1 METMMKK
8 LIYVMNLLKLIDK
21 LEAGRR
27 VKGVLYLERDTHRL
41 IFEAYNVQEESRKK
55 DELVKKTPWGWVR
68 RSKCRLKRFSS
79 IPLDMPLEDKLC
91 ALDSENRM
99 QKNSAVD
106 LELIEFC

>member
-1 METMMKK
+1 MKK
-8 LIYVMNLLKLIDK
+8 LIFVLNLLTIMKK
-21 LEAGRR
+21 LESGRR
-27 VKGVLYLERDTHRL
+27 IKGVLFMDQHTGRL
-41 IFEAYNVQEESRKK
+41 TFEAYGQHADSQPK

-68 RSKCRLKRFSS
+68 RSRCRLKRYSS